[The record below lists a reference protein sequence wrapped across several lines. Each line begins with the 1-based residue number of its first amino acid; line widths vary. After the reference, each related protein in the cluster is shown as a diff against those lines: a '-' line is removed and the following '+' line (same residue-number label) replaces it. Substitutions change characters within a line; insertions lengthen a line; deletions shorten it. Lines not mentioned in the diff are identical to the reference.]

1 MILKEKSMMIVLSSP
16 SGAGKTTLARKLQK
30 NNSNFHISISYTTRQ
45 PRSNEVNGK
54 DYYFVS
60 RLEFEKLIQNKSFY
74 EYATIF
80 ENYYGTPK
88 ELVVKLLS
96 SGKDILFDIDWQGTQ
111 QLKLVKNL
119 PLLTFFII
127 PPNIQSLKD
136 RLLQRNQDKKK
147 SVEQR
152 MGKFKEE
159 IIHWTEYDY
168 VVVNDNLDVCYNKI
182 VQTINSEKKGV
193 KEIQDKNKIEL
204 RIKDLFK

>member
-45 PRSNEVNGK
+45 PRTNEVNGK

-60 RLEFEKLIQNKSFY
+60 RSEFEKLIQNKSFY

-88 ELVVKLLS
+88 EPVVKLLS

>member
-88 ELVVKLLS
+88 ESVVKLLS

>member
-1 MILKEKSMMIVLSSP
+1 MILKQKSMMIVLSSP
-16 SGAGKTTLARKLQK
+16 SGAGKTTLTKKLQK
-30 NNSNFHISISYTTRQ
+30 NNSNFHISISYTTRE

-54 DYYFVS
+54 DYYFVP
-60 RLEFEKLIQNKSFY
+60 RQDFEKLIQNKSFY

-88 ELVVKLLS
+88 EPVEKLLS

-111 QLKLVKNL
+111 QLKKIKSL

-127 PPNIQSLKD
+127 PPDIQSLKD

-159 IIHWTEYDY
+159 IIHWKEYDY
-168 VVVNDNLDVCYNKI
+168 VVVNDNLDICYNKI
-182 VQTINSEKKGV
+182 LETINSEKKGI
-193 KEIQDKNKIEL
+193 KEVQDKNKIEL
-204 RIKDLFK
+204 KIKDLLR

>member
-30 NNSNFHISISYTTRQ
+30 NNSNFYISISYTTRQ
-45 PRSNEVNGK
+45 PRPNEVNGK

-88 ELVVKLLS
+88 EPVVKLLS

-119 PLLTFFII
+119 PLLKQTNNVYEETKILPAKEKSKTWWMGDGKVDRAIVQKKRSKFFTGIASAMADQWGRKI
-127 PPNIQSLKD
+127 ES
-136 RLLQRNQDKKK
+136 LLQ
-147 SVEQR
+147 
-152 MGKFKEE
+152 M
-159 IIHWTEYDY
+159 
-168 VVVNDNLDVCYNKI
+168 
-182 VQTINSEKKGV
+182 
-193 KEIQDKNKIEL
+193 
-204 RIKDLFK
+204 DLLKVY

>member
-45 PRSNEVNGK
+45 PRTNEVNGK

-88 ELVVKLLS
+88 EPVVKLLS

-168 VVVNDNLDVCYNKI
+168 VVVNDNLDNCYSKI
-182 VQTINSEKKGV
+182 YNLIEAEINNSSKDY
-193 KEIQDKNKIEL
+193 DKNFIRSHVEKL
-204 RIKDLFK
+204 TS

>member
-1 MILKEKSMMIVLSSP
+1 MILKQKSMMIVLSSP
-16 SGAGKTTLARKLQK
+16 SGAGKTTLTKKLQK
-30 NNSNFHISISYTTRQ
+30 NNSNFHISISYTTRE

-54 DYYFVS
+54 DYYFVP
-60 RLEFEKLIQNKSFY
+60 RQDFEKLIQNKSFY

-88 ELVVKLLS
+88 EPVEKLLT

-111 QLKLVKNL
+111 QLKKIKSL

-127 PPNIQSLKD
+127 PPDIQSLKD

-159 IIHWTEYDY
+159 IIHWKEYDY
-168 VVVNDNLDVCYNKI
+168 VVVNDNLDICYNKI
-182 VQTINSEKKGV
+182 LETINSEKKGV
-193 KEIQDKNKIEL
+193 KEVQDKNKIEL
-204 RIKDLFK
+204 KIKDLLR

>member
-1 MILKEKSMMIVLSSP
+1 MMIVLSSP
-16 SGAGKTTLARKLQK
+16 SGAGKTTLTKKLQK
-30 NNSNFHISISYTTRQ
+30 NNSNFHISISYTTRE

-54 DYYFVS
+54 DYYFVP
-60 RLEFEKLIQNKSFY
+60 RQDFEKLIQNKSFY

-88 ELVVKLLS
+88 EPVEKLLS

-111 QLKLVKNL
+111 QLKKIKSL

-127 PPNIQSLKD
+127 PPDIQSLKD

-159 IIHWTEYDY
+159 IIHWKEYDY
-168 VVVNDNLDVCYNKI
+168 VVVNDNLDICYNKI
-182 VQTINSEKKGV
+182 LETINSEKKGI
-193 KEIQDKNKIEL
+193 KEVQDKNKIEL
-204 RIKDLFK
+204 KIKDLLR

>member
-45 PRSNEVNGK
+45 PRSNEVSGK
-54 DYYFVS
+54 DYYFVNRS
-60 RLEFEKLIQNKSFY
+60 EFEKLIQNKSFY

-88 ELVVKLLS
+88 EPVVKLLS

-204 RIKDLFK
+204 RIKDLLK

>member
-88 ELVVKLLS
+88 EPVVKLLS

>member
-1 MILKEKSMMIVLSSP
+1 MLVKKTSLLIISAP
-16 SGAGKTTLARKLQK
+16 SGTGKTTVVRKLIQ
-30 NNSNFHISISYTTRQ
+30 SNPNMVASISYTTRQ

-60 RLEFEKLIQNKSFY
+60 RSEFEKLIQNKSFY

-88 ELVVKLLS
+88 EPVVKLLS